1 MSTVVAGGCE
11 CPDNEV
17 LATVDPN
24 ACKEKHTKIAR
35 IIFQAEDDAGNAFV
49 TGVNPIEDGD
59 SWLTPNLCDAVDN
72 TKVTV
77 TMNLSEATL
86 AEVDV
91 IEGTENLDGAPTADG
106 IIPQLFTAM
115 IEDPSPSVVA
125 SLNSLFCKSGNLTC
139 YIVYRDN
146 YIQARSFESAPAV
159 PAHAGLRIS
168 PETFIGSEPSRE
180 AAKGSKFV
188 YKFQFRLEE
197 GYYQN
202 SEFVQ
207 AETGFNYGTDIKPT

>member
-1 MSTVVAGGCE
+1 MSTVVAGACD

-35 IIFQAEDDAGNAFV
+35 IIFQEEDDVNNEFV
-49 TGVNPIEDGD
+49 SGVNPIDVGD
-59 SWLTPNLCDAVDN
+59 SWLTPNLCDAVDT

-106 IIPQLFTAM
+106 ITPQLFTAM
-115 IEDPSPSVVA
+115 IEDPSPAVVGA
-125 SLNSLFCKSGNLTC
+125 LNSLFCKSNLTC

-146 YIQARSFESAPAV
+146 YIQARSWDGGVAIPR
-159 PAHAGLRIS
+159 HAGLRIS
-168 PETFIGSEPSRE
+168 PDTFIGSEPSRE

-207 AETGFNYGTDIKPT
+207 AETGFNYGTDIKPA